1 MACHAQADMML
12 VEEGAMRVKDLMSRQ
27 VVTIGASD
35 SCLEA
40 VARMHQA
47 RVRHLP
53 VVNNEELLVGIVTDR
68 DLRHHLF
75 SPHVYKELGVMSM
88 DVLLKAVPV
97 AEIMSTDVITVA
109 PEDDLVDAA
118 RYMLEEKVGSLPVVE
133 GGRAVG
139 IITETDLLR
148 QICRADAAASPACAE
163 IIVSYP

>member
-1 MACHAQADMML
+1 MML
-12 VEEGAMRVKDLMSRQ
+12 VEEAAMRVKDLMSRQ
-27 VVTIGASD
+27 VVTIGTSD
-35 SCLEA
+35 SCLES

-53 VVNNEELLVGIVTDR
+53 VVNNEGMLVGIVTDR

-75 SPHVYKELGVMSM
+75 APHVYKDLGAISM
-88 DVLLKAVPV
+88 DVLLKTVPV

-109 PEDDLVDAA
+109 PEDDLMDAA
-118 RYMLEEKVGSLPVVE
+118 RFMLEEKVGSLPVVE
-133 GGRAVG
+133 GGRVLG

>member
-1 MACHAQADMML
+1 MSRRH
-12 VEEGAMRVKDLMSRQ
+12 VIFVKEGAMRVKDLMSRQ

-53 VVNNEELLVGIVTDR
+53 VVNNEGMLVGVVTDR

-75 SPHVYKELGVMSM
+75 SPHVYKDLGVISM

-97 AEIMSTDVITVA
+97 AEIMSTDVITVS
-109 PEDDLVDAA
+109 PDDNLVDAA
-118 RYMLEEKVGSLPVVE
+118 RSMLEEKVGSLPVIE

-148 QICRADAAASPACAE
+148 QICRADAAGLPACAE

>member
-1 MACHAQADMML
+1 ML
-12 VEEGAMRVKDLMSRQ
+12 VRDLMSRH
-27 VVTIGASD
+27 VVTIAASD
-35 SCLEA
+35 SCLDA

-53 VVNNEELLVGIVTDR
+53 VVNHEGLLVGVVTDR

-75 SPHVYKELGVMSM
+75 SPPVYKDLGVISM

-97 AEIMSTDVITVA
+97 ADIMSTDVIAVT
-109 PEDDLVDAA
+109 PEDNLVDAA
-118 RYMLEEKVGSLPVVE
+118 RCMLEEKIGSLPVVE

-148 QICRADAAASPACAE
+148 QICRADTAASPACAE

>member
-1 MACHAQADMML
+1 
-12 VEEGAMRVKDLMSRQ
+12 MRVKDLMSRQ
-27 VVTIGASD
+27 VVTVGASD

-53 VVNNEELLVGIVTDR
+53 VVNNEGLLVGVVTDR

-75 SPHVYKELGVMSM
+75 SPQIYKDLGIISM

-97 AEIMSTDVITVA
+97 AEIMSTDVITVN
-109 PEDDLVDAA
+109 PDDDLVDAA
-118 RYMLEEKVGSLPVVE
+118 RCMLEEKVGSLPVIE
-133 GGRAVG
+133 EGRAVG
-139 IITETDLLR
+139 IVTETDLLR

>member
-12 VEEGAMRVKDLMSRQ
+12 VEEGAMRVRDLMSRQ

-53 VVNNEELLVGIVTDR
+53 VVNNEDLLVGIVTDR

-75 SPHVYKELGVMSM
+75 SPNVYKELGVMSM

-97 AEIMSTDVITVA
+97 AEI
-109 PEDDLVDAA
+109 
-118 RYMLEEKVGSLPVVE
+118 
-133 GGRAVG
+133 
-139 IITETDLLR
+139 
-148 QICRADAAASPACAE
+148 
-163 IIVSYP
+163 

>member
-1 MACHAQADMML
+1 ML
-12 VEEGAMRVKDLMSRQ
+12 VKDLMSRQ
-27 VVTIGASD
+27 VVTIGTSD

-53 VVNNEELLVGIVTDR
+53 VVNREGMLVGIVTDR

-75 SPHVYKELGVMSM
+75 SPHVYKDLGSIPM
-88 DVLLKAVPV
+88 DTVLKAVPV
-97 AEIMSTDVITVA
+97 AEIMSTQVITVA
-109 PEDDLVDAA
+109 PEDDLMDAA
-118 RYMLEEKVGSLPVVE
+118 QFMLEEKVGSLPVVE

-148 QICRADAAASPACAE
+148 QICRANATASPACAE